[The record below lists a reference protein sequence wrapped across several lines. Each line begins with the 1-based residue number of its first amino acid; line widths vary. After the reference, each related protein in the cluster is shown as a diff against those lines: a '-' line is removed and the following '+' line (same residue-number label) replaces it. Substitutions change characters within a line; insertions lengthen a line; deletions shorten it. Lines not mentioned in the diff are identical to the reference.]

1 MLENTTYKMR
11 KNKKDVRR
19 ILVMFCSTCG
29 SEIPEGASFCE
40 KCGESVENILL
51 GVNSYSQYTESQ
63 YDTSNNQ
70 QNLSNVFIE
79 PDEHLLGNLG
89 NGYLV
94 NLLFHGTK
102 KCYALLTD
110 KRVYLKGAFY
120 HGRDQRLLFK
130 TTEEQIL
137 DLEDIT
143 RTGFVYTQF
152 SRIQLFIRI
161 MLGVAA
167 IVLARNFVWDRE
179 FFLIFGILVI
189 IVTFLS
195 VLRCIKSRRIWFY
208 IDCAG
213 GSIKIDAKLIGL
225 SDVQD
230 FHKQMRRAKDAITGK
245 K

>member
-1 MLENTTYKMR
+1 
-11 KNKKDVRR
+11 
-19 ILVMFCSTCG
+19 MFCSTCG

-51 GVNSYSQYTESQ
+51 GANSYSQYTESQ

-79 PDEHLLGNLG
+79 PDEHFLCNLG

-94 NLLFHGTK
+94 NLLFHRTK

-120 HGRDQRLLFK
+120 HGRNQRLLFK

-167 IVLARNFVWDRE
+167 IVLAVIYNEDKE
-179 FFLIFGILVI
+179 MFLIFGILTI
-189 IVTFLS
+189 GIFLS
-195 VLRCIKSRRIWFY
+195 VIRYIKSRRIWFY